1 MSKEPVMT
9 STELPDIAAIRAA
22 EAQRIAAIT
31 NRDHELLSDTL
42 SDELDYMH
50 STGLRE
56 GKEDFIKTTIG
67 GTPRVMKRGDLDVR
81 LFGDIA
87 LVTGEYQVHVQP
99 ELGFPEGRKVR
110 ASGLS
115 VWRREDGTWRLYAHH
130 GTAQPSA
137 DL

>member
-1 MSKEPVMT
+1 MT
-9 STELPDIAAIRAA
+9 STEISDIAAIRAA
-22 EAQRIAAIT
+22 EAQRVAAIN
-31 NRDHELLSDTL
+31 NRDRDRLSDTL

-56 GKEDFIKTTIG
+56 GKDDFIKTTIG
-67 GTPRVMKRGDLDVR
+67 GTPRVMKRGDFDVS

-87 LVTGEYQVHVQP
+87 LLTGEYQVHIQP
-99 ELGFPEGRKVR
+99 EPGFPAGREVR

-130 GTAQPSA
+130 GTGQPAA

>member
-1 MSKEPVMT
+1 MT
-9 STELPDIAAIRAA
+9 STEISDIAAVRAA
-22 EAQRIAAIT
+22 EAQRVAAIT
-31 NRDHELLSDTL
+31 NRDRDLLSDTL

-56 GKEDFIKTTIG
+56 GKEDFIKTTTG
-67 GTPRVMKRGDLDVR
+67 GTPRVMQRGDFDAQ

-99 ELGFPEGRKVR
+99 EPGFPEGRKVR

-130 GTAQPSA
+130 GTGQPAA
-137 DL
+137 DR